1 MFSDFTALDA
11 AALVAF
17 VGIWLVYN
25 TLFDGWL
32 LRPNSIN
39 AKMVAVREAWMQ
51 RLLRRD
57 NRIVDAT
64 LVGHSFRSATF
75 FASTTILVIAGLV
88 GIIGSAESVHGAVV
102 NLSVLLRTGTQAL
115 FEFKVFMLISIFVYA
130 FFKFT
135 WAIRQFN
142 YFSAIIGSA
151 PDADEGPFDG
161 EGAGEGDGELAR
173 RMALILSHAVWQL
186 NAGIRAY
193 YFALAA
199 LARVVHPPAVLHGHD
214 GADDR
219 RPGPPPARLAHLARH
234 RRPRRPPRP
243 AAIGR
248 RALSRRLQSERR
260 RSLGCGRLRLGTTA
274 TKLQRFGQNL

>member
-1 MFSDFTALDA
+1 
-11 AALVAF
+11 
-17 VGIWLVYN
+17 
-25 TLFDGWL
+25 
-32 LRPNSIN
+32 
-39 AKMVAVREAWMQ
+39 KMVAVREAWMR
-51 RLLRRD
+51 RLLRRE

-64 LVGHSFRSATF
+64 LIGHSIRSAAF

-88 GIIGSAESVHGAVV
+88 GVIGSAESVHGAIV

-161 EGAGEGDGELAR
+161 EGAGEGAGEGDGELAR

-199 LARVVHPPAVLHGHD
+199 LGWFIHPLFFMVMTALMTGVLVRRQLASPTSRGI
-214 GADDR
+214 ADHV
-219 RPGPPPARLAHLARH
+219 ARLA
-234 RRPRRPPRP
+234 
-243 AAIGR
+243 
-248 RALSRRLQSERR
+248 RR
-260 RSLGCGRLRLGTTA
+260 R
-274 TKLQRFGQNL
+274 

>member
-39 AKMVAVREAWMQ
+39 AKMVAVREAWMR
-51 RLLRRD
+51 RLLRRE

-64 LVGHSFRSATF
+64 LIGHSIRSATF

-161 EGAGEGDGELAR
+161 EGDGELAR

-199 LARVVHPPAVLHGHD
+199 LGWFIHPLFFMVMTALMTGVLVRRQLASPTSRGI
-214 GADDR
+214 ADHV
-219 RPGPPPARLAHLARH
+219 ARLA
-234 RRPRRPPRP
+234 
-243 AAIGR
+243 
-248 RALSRRLQSERR
+248 RR
-260 RSLGCGRLRLGTTA
+260 R
-274 TKLQRFGQNL
+274 